1 MSPSQSQQST
11 PAVTP
16 SIDRRGATKEDQIDS
31 TPTSFESDSSPL
43 ERSMAAASFSE
54 SSFEVS
60 PVTDRPLRCVQ
71 STTQLIYDSSPATD
85 VPKKESAVHK
95 TRSGSML
102 LQVAIAEAL
111 KKNRQSMNI
120 QRGAEEE
127 QIFKEKMAAEA
138 TSKKE
143 KRRSKRESITLP
155 KIDFDALNNNKNAT
169 ISSPRRPQEADPSRS
184 LPALFN
190 RRSLQMSPSDAAKAS
205 PRNGSPFSTFHILPI
220 IFLLNVL
227 LSSEI

>member
-1 MSPSQSQQST
+1 VSPSQSQQST

-16 SIDRRGATKEDQIDS
+16 AVDRRAATKEDQIES
-31 TPTSFESDSSPL
+31 TATSFDSESPL

-60 PVTDRPLRCVQ
+60 PVTDRPLRSVQ
-71 STTQLIYDSSPATD
+71 SATVLNYDASPSAD
-85 VPKKESAVHK
+85 SPKKDNAVYK

-102 LQVAIAEAL
+102 LQTAIAEAL

-127 QIFKEKMAAEA
+127 QILKEKLQAESP
-138 TSKKE
+138 SKKE
-143 KRRSKRESITLP
+143 KRRSKRESLTLP
-155 KIDFDALNNNKNAT
+155 KIDLEALNNNKNAT
-169 ISSPRRPQEADPSRS
+169 ISSPRRPQEADPTRS

-205 PRNGSPFSTFHILPI
+205 PRSISPFSTY
-220 IFLLNVL
+220 
-227 LSSEI
+227 